1 MITIKQLIS
10 RAMCIGLI
18 AFCSGTNAQGWPTK
32 PVTIVVPFAA
42 GGPTDFIARLL
53 AEPLSKELGQPVVIS
68 NRAGASGTIGVQ
80 SVKDSTP
87 DGYTLVHTTI
97 AAQALNPILYS
108 DWKVMPQKDL
118 VVVGT
123 TATLP
128 NVLVVSP
135 KLGMT
140 KFSELVDLARK
151 KTEGLSYATF
161 GVGTSPHILGML
173 FQKAANVKAVSVPYK
188 GSAPALID
196 VMAGV
201 VDFSF
206 DNITT
211 SAPQVKAGKVTAL
224 AIASPNRS
232 SMLPDVPTLAE
243 LGYKG
248 FDLSFGFSLSAPT
261 GVPAEALDKL
271 QSAFQKISRSEEY
284 AQNLRARGAEPLLVG
299 TADLTAFIKNADQRW
314 IQVADEL
321 GLKGDRK

>member
-1 MITIKQLIS
+1 MIKIKRIISLTIHSAL
-10 RAMCIGLI
+10 LTL
-18 AFCSGTNAQGWPTK
+18 CSTVSAQSWPTK

-68 NRAGASGTIGVQ
+68 NRPGASGTIGVQ

-97 AAQALNPILYS
+97 AAQALNPILYP
-108 DWKVMPQKDL
+108 DWKVVPQKDF
-118 VVVGT
+118 VVIGT

-135 KLGMT
+135 SLGITKL
-140 KFSELVDLARK
+140 SELVDLAK
-151 KTEGLSYATF
+151 KKSEGLSYATF

-173 FQKAANVKAVSVPYK
+173 FQKAANLRAVSVPYK

-211 SAPQVKAGKVTAL
+211 SAPQVKAGKVNAL

-232 SMLPDVPTLAE
+232 MMLPEVPTLAE

-261 GVPAEALDKL
+261 GIPSESLDRL

-299 TADLTAFIKNADQRW
+299 TAELTAFIKNADQRW
-314 IQVADEL
+314 VKVADEL
-321 GLKGDRK
+321 GLKGERK